1 MEVQFFYDDKPT
13 EVNADLFNAL
23 RYFSWNTGINP
34 DENIDGLTG
43 KFARVYK
50 VYFMDGT
57 EEYVQVDMLAAIA
70 NGEFEV
76 ISEEE

>member
-1 MEVQFFYDDKPT
+1 MKVQFLCDDKPT

-23 RYFSWNTGINP
+23 RYFSWDAGI
-34 DENIDGLTG
+34 DTEENIDGLTG

>member
-1 MEVQFFYDDKPT
+1 MKVQFFYDDEPT

-23 RYFSWNTGINP
+23 RYFSWDTGINP
-34 DENIDGLTG
+34 EEDIDGLTG
-43 KFARVYK
+43 KFAKVYK

-57 EEYVQVDMLAAIA
+57 EEYVQADMLAAIA

-76 ISEEE
+76 IPGEE

>member
-1 MEVQFFYDDKPT
+1 MKVQFFYDDEPT

-23 RYFSWNTGINP
+23 SCSSWDTGINP
-34 DENIDGLTG
+34 EEDIDGLTG
-43 KFARVYK
+43 EFAKVYK

-57 EEYVQVDMLAAIA
+57 EKYVQADMLAAIA

>member
-1 MEVQFFYDDKPT
+1 MKVQFFDDDKPT

-23 RYFSWNTGINP
+23 RYFSWDTDIDP
-34 DENIDGLTG
+34 EENIDGLTG
-43 KFARVYK
+43 EFAKVYK

-57 EEYVQVDMLAAIA
+57 EEYVQEDMLADIV